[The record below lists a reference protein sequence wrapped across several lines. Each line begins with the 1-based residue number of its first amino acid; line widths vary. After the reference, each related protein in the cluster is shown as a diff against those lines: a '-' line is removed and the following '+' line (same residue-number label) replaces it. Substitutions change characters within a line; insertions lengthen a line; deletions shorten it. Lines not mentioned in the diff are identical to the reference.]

1 MIKELENIGFSEKEA
16 QIYTALVRHREISA
30 PKIALILNID
40 RRTVYDVINSL
51 FHKGYVSRKKVQ
63 SKEVFSAVNPEI
75 ILDEFT
81 EKIADLRSAIPLFNK
96 EINKSE
102 EYQEINVLYGVKAI
116 SLLINKALKSKS
128 EVFMMGRGGYLLEQL
143 GESKHQFVSKLN
155 SLNWKMIQTHD
166 YKKYSNKSDFVP
178 KEIRY
183 LPDNVKFGVAYIVFD
198 DKLYFFT
205 KKKEIMLI
213 EIVDDKFADT
223 FKAYFSLFWKVAKA

>member
-1 MIKELENIGFSEKEA
+1 MIKELENIGFTEKEA
-16 QIYTALVRHREISA
+16 QIYTALIKGRELSA
-30 PKIALILNID
+30 PKIALLLNID

-63 SKEVFSAVNPEI
+63 GKEVFSAVNPEI
-75 ILDEFT
+75 ILDELT
-81 EKIADLRSAIPLFNK
+81 DKIENLKNAIPLFKK

-102 EYQEINVLYGVKAI
+102 DYQEINVLYGVKAI
-116 SLLINKALKSKS
+116 SLLVNNALKSKS
-128 EVFMMGRGGYLLEQL
+128 EVLMMGRGGYLLEQL

-178 KEIRY
+178 KEVRY
-183 LPDNVKFGVAYIVFD
+183 LPDNIKFDVAYIVFD

-213 EIVDDKFADT
+213 EIVDNKFADT
-223 FKAYFSLFWKVAKA
+223 FKAYFSLFWNAAKI